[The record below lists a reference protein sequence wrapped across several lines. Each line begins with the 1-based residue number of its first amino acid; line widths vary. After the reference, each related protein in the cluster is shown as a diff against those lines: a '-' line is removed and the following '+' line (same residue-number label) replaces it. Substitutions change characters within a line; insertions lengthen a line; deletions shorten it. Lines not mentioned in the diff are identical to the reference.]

1 MDTLLKSLTQQSAL
15 ILLVLTITTLGLM
28 VWGGIATSSFMKS
41 QKRFREL
48 LQTPSGTDLETVLL
62 EHTRERVKMQD
73 EIKHLESRIV
83 ALETKMNKAKRH
95 LGLVKYDAF
104 EDVGGQQSFALAIYD
119 DRGDGTVLSSIV
131 GRADC
136 RVFAKPIAGGK
147 SERALSNEEQ
157 QAILDAATSAPKG
170 FVSQ

>member
-1 MDTLLKSLTQQSAL
+1 MKLN
-15 ILLVLTITTLGLM
+15 ILNL
-28 VWGGIATSSFMKS
+28 
-41 QKRFREL
+41 
-48 LQTPSGTDLETVLL
+48 
-62 EHTRERVKMQD
+62 
-73 EIKHLESRIV
+73 
-83 ALETKMNKAKRH
+83 
-95 LGLVKYDAF
+95 

-119 DRGDGTVLSSIV
+119 DRGDGTVLSSII